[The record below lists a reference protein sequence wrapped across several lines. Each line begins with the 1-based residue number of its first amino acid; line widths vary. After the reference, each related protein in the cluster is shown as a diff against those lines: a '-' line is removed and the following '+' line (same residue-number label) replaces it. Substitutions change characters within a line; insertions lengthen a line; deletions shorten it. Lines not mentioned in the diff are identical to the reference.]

1 MRPTRDI
8 RLLLPRRAL
17 LLAPLLAA
25 GSLARAHAASVI
37 RVGTLRFGTVGW
49 ELDVMRTHGFD
60 AQAGIAVTPVEFA
73 ASQATQVAL
82 QAGGVD
88 VIFQDWLWVSR
99 QRGSGAD
106 WTFAPG
112 SSAVGAIVAPDASPV
127 HGVTDL
133 PGRRLGVAGSPLDKS
148 WLILRAYAGQR
159 FGIDLDQRVEKA
171 FGPPPLL
178 AEQLKA
184 GRLDA
189 ALTYWPFVARAEAAG
204 MRRVLAVEDAI
215 EGLGIPPGIPVVGWV
230 FSEGWAAKNRS
241 AAQGF
246 ITAAQWARAVLATS
260 DAEWERIA
268 PLTGAANPA
277 ELAKL
282 RDWYR
287 RGIPGAWTQA
297 ERDAAGRLYDILA
310 GIGGPALVGAAPHV
324 SPGTFWQAGDVTPG

>member
-1 MRPTRDI
+1 MREEFRV
-8 RLLLPRRAL
+8 RRAL
-17 LLAPLLAA
+17 LLAPLLAVLPVA
-25 GSLARAHAASVI
+25 PARAASAI
-37 RVGTLRFGTVGW
+37 RVGALRFGTVGW
-49 ELDVMRTHGFD
+49 ELDVMRTHGFA
-60 AQAGIAVTPVEFA
+60 AQAGIAVAPVEFA

-99 QRGSGAD
+99 QRDAGAD

-127 HGVTDL
+127 RSVADL
-133 PGRRLGVAGSPLDKS
+133 PGRRLGIAGSPLDKS
-148 WLILRAYAGQR
+148 WLVLRAFAGQR
-159 FGIDLDQRVEKA
+159 FGIDLDRRVEKV

-189 ALTYWPFVARAEAAG
+189 ALTYWPFAARAEAAG

-215 EGLGIPPGIPVVGWV
+215 EGLGLPPGIPVVGWV
-230 FSEGWAAKNRS
+230 FSQGWADRNSA

-246 ITAAQWARAVLATS
+246 VAASQQARAVLAGS

-277 ELAKL
+277 ELARL

-287 RGIPGAWTQA
+287 RGVPGAWTHA
-297 ERDAAGRLYDILA
+297 EQGAAGRLYDILA
-310 GIGGPALVGAAPHV
+310 GIGGPALVGGAPHV

>member
-1 MRPTRDI
+1 MSVDFPS
-8 RLLLPRRAL
+8 RRGL
-17 LLAPLLAA
+17 LLASLLA
-25 GSLARAHAASVI
+25 GLPLTPARAAPPI
-37 RVGTLRFGTVGW
+37 RVGALRFGTVAW
-49 ELDVMRTHGFD
+49 ELDVMRTQGFD
-60 AQAGIAVTPVEFA
+60 AQAGITVTPVEFA

-82 QAGGVD
+82 QAGSVD
-88 VIFQDWLWVSR
+88 MIFQDWLWVSR

-127 HGVTDL
+127 RSVTDL
-133 PGRRLGVAGSPLDKS
+133 PGRRLGIAGSPLDKS
-148 WLILRAYAGQR
+148 WLILRAYASKR
-159 FGIDLDQRVEKA
+159 FGIDLDQGVEKA

-204 MRRVLAVEDAI
+204 MRRVLAIEDAV

-230 FSEGWAAKNRS
+230 FSQDWASKNRA

-246 ITAAQWARAVLATS
+246 IAASQQARSLLATS
-260 DAEWERIA
+260 DAEWQRIA
-268 PLTGAANPA
+268 PLTGAATPV
-277 ELAKL
+277 ELARL

-287 RGIPGAWTQA
+287 RGVPSAWTRSEQ
-297 ERDAAGRLYDILA
+297 DAAGRLYDILA
-310 GIGGPALVGAAPHV
+310 GIGGPALVGAAPHI